1 MSVKVVEAKKYSVK
15 SLERLI
21 GSAVKELGLDLQN
34 RTKRTAVLKPNIV
47 IPAKPSSAIITHP
60 AVVEATIS
68 VLEENGF
75 ETRNITIAEGS
86 GLGADESRV
95 FEVSGYSELA
105 ARKGVNLVN
114 LNSLNSLNNSL
125 NNSLKK
131 AERTELRWKYG
142 VLKIPKIVLDAD
154 LYVNLPKMKTHG
166 QTVVTLS
173 MKNQK
178 GLLLNSDKKRFHN
191 LGLHEPLVELAKVV
205 KPDLVVVDGVEG
217 MEGEGPLNG
226 KKKRVGVLVLG
237 TNLLEVDTACCEIMG
252 VKPESVEHIRAGRK
266 QKIGPAKLN
275 LFGVKVKEEKE
286 EGGVKKKF
294 KQANK
299 KYGNILNVYS
309 WRNPYA
315 CSMCIDSFS
324 LAVKTGVRSPK
335 YWLRFVPRFSYYA
348 LFKRLDVIQGK
359 HAKIPEQHGKV
370 ICLGDCTRE
379 IAKKNNLTHIK
390 GCPPNPHDILE
401 ALSSK

>member
-1 MSVKVVEAKKYSVK
+1 MSVKVVRAKKYSVK

-21 GSAVKELGLDLQN
+21 GGAIKELGLDLQN
-34 RTKRTAVLKPNIV
+34 KRTAVLKPNIV
-47 IPAKPSSAIITHP
+47 IPAKPDSAIITHP

-75 ETRNITIAEGS
+75 ETKNITIAEGS
-86 GLGADESRV
+86 GLGTDESRV

-114 LNSLNSLNNSL
+114 LNRLN
-125 NNSLKK
+125 K
-131 AERTELRWKYG
+131 AERVEVRWKYG
-142 VLKIPKIVLDAD
+142 VLKLPKIVLEAD

-178 GLLLNSDKKRFHN
+178 GLLLNADKKRFHN

-205 KPDLVVVDGVEG
+205 KPDLIVVDGVEG

-252 VKPESVEHIRAGRK
+252 VKPESVQHIREGLK
-266 QKIGPAKLN
+266 HKIGPA
-275 LFGVKVKEEKE
+275 VKVK

-294 KQANK
+294 KRANK

-324 LAVKTGVRSPK
+324 LAVKTGIRSPK

-348 LFKRLDVIQGK
+348 VFKRLDVIQGK
-359 HAKIPEQHGKV
+359 HAEIPEQHGKV
-370 ICLGDCTRE
+370 ICLGDCTKE
-379 IAKKNNLTHIK
+379 IATKNNLTHIK

-401 ALSSK
+401 ALSV